1 MSTNFKAANSYTG
14 SVDGAGMKVAI
25 VCGRFNDLI
34 TNRLLDGAL
43 AGLAIH
49 GVREDDVAVAWV
61 PGAFEIPLAAKT
73 FALTGR
79 YDAVVALGAV
89 IRGDTAHFEYV
100 AGPCA
105 EGLQQAQLETGV
117 PILPVVVAGTRHA
130 IPKNSW
136 IFGVKCQA
144 RIEVLPPVEVKGL
157 TMDDLDALRD
167 RVRGDISAAFER
179 LGKWMPTLPTEE
191 GPESSDAPA
200 AQAAIAPPPA

>member
-14 SVDGAGMKVAI
+14 TVDGAGIKVAI

-49 GVREDDVAVAWV
+49 GVREADVALAWV

-79 YDAVVALGAV
+79 YDAVIALGAV

-117 PILPVVVAGTRHA
+117 PIV
-130 IPKNSW
+130 
-136 IFGVKCQA
+136 FGVLTTENLDQA
-144 RIEVLPPVEVKGL
+144 LERSDLEGDNRARSPP
-157 TMDDLDALRD
+157 
-167 RVRGDISAAFER
+167 
-179 LGKWMPTLPTEE
+179 
-191 GPESSDAPA
+191 
-200 AQAAIAPPPA
+200 APPSRWPTCSAR

>member
-1 MSTNFKAANSYTG
+1 MSTNFKAGNSYTG
-14 SVDGAGMKVAI
+14 EVNGEGLRIAV

-49 GVREDDVAVAWV
+49 GVKEDDVAVAWV

-79 YDAVVALGAV
+79 YDAVVALGCV

-105 EGLQQAQLETGV
+105 EGISQAQLETGV
-117 PILPVVVAGTRHA
+117 PIV
-130 IPKNSW
+130 
-136 IFGVKCQA
+136 FGVLTTENLEQSLERSDVEGDNKGEESA
-144 RIEVLPPVEVKGL
+144 RTALEMV
-157 TMDDLDALRD
+157 DLLR
-167 RVRGDISAAFER
+167 RVRAGR
-179 LGKWMPTLPTEE
+179 G
-191 GPESSDAPA
+191 
-200 AQAAIAPPPA
+200 

>member
-14 SVDGAGMKVAI
+14 EINGEGVRVAI

-49 GVREDDVAVAWV
+49 GVKEADVAVAWV

-79 YDAVVALGAV
+79 YDAVVALGCV
-89 IRGDTAHFEYV
+89 IRGDTPHFEYV

-105 EGLQQAQLETGV
+105 EGISQAQLETGI
-117 PILPVVVAGTRHA
+117 PIV
-130 IPKNSW
+130 
-136 IFGVKCQA
+136 FGVLTTETLEQSLSRSDLEGDNKGEESA
-144 RIEVLPPVEVKGL
+144 R
-157 TMDDLDALRD
+157 TALEMVDMLRL
-167 RVRGDISAAFER
+167 VRAG
-179 LGKWMPTLPTEE
+179 
-191 GPESSDAPA
+191 SD
-200 AQAAIAPPPA
+200 